1 MGRVARGARRGGGG
15 ALARR
20 RAPRKEVWGACTARG
35 GPFGAAGC
43 YPAGSPA
50 GVGSSAVGAPGR
62 VHGGGTWAGRA
73 QIALGKVGQRVPSA
87 RPSLSAARSM
97 HSSYS
102 GGGALGLRG
111 AH

>member
-20 RAPRKEVWGACTARG
+20 RAPREEARGACTARG
-35 GPFGAAGC
+35 RPFGAAGC
-43 YPAGSPA
+43 NPARSPA
-50 GVGSSAVGAPGR
+50 GVGSSAEGAPGR

-87 RPSLSAARSM
+87 RPSSSERSPL
-97 HSSYS
+97 H
-102 GGGALGLRG
+102 ALQL
-111 AH
+111 